1 MHQTALSEPGAPLV
15 MRRRYAAAA
24 ELTELMA
31 IAGPHAAFVQATGSE
46 RWKILIRDFRAFRE
60 RLGPDVV
67 RAFCC
72 CFVHADRL
80 TSLISF
86 GFLSQQHYGRDAIGF
101 NRNLQTMVW
110 FTVGTLR
117 ELASAIRDLR
127 SALAKRG
134 ARQPDAPCWVKLREV
149 EKRWED
155 DPFYRDMRNIVA
167 FHVDPDVVEKG
178 LAALE
183 DRPEVTLCD
192 GEGPKRDASSLIL
205 GWDALFMGLD
215 KDLPEFEKFA
225 ATVGEDHGIESAVQ
239 EAFILALESADIP
252 IEDERAA

>member
-1 MHQTALSEPGAPLV
+1 MTIP
-15 MRRRYAAAA
+15 
-24 ELTELMA
+24 
-31 IAGPHAAFVQATGSE
+31 GPHAAFVQPAGDH
-46 RWKILIRDFRAFRE
+46 RWKILLRDFRAFRE

-86 GFLSQQHYGRDAIGF
+86 GFLSQQHYGRDAIAF
-101 NRNLQTMVW
+101 DRNLQSMVW

-134 ARQPDAPCWVKLREV
+134 TLQADAPCWVKLREV
-149 EKRWED
+149 ETRWED
-155 DPFYRDMRNIVA
+155 DPFYREMRNIVA

-183 DRPEVTLCD
+183 DRQEVTLCD
-192 GEGPKRDASSLIL
+192 GEGSKRDDSSLIL
-205 GWDALFMGLD
+205 GWDALFMGIE
-215 KDLPEFEKFA
+215 KDLPDFQRFA
-225 ATVGEDHGIESAVQ
+225 ATVGQDHGIEGAVQ
-239 EAFILALESADIP
+239 EAFMLALESANIP